1 MKSNIKQRFIII
13 KRKYYKIKIVNLYMI
28 RIKIIFKRI
37 KLIKKL
43 KIKYNKIFKNILNIH
58 I

>member
-1 MKSNIKQRFIII
+1 
-13 KRKYYKIKIVNLYMI
+13 MI

-43 KIKYNKIFKNILNIH
+43 KIKYNKIFKNILNMKYVIK
-58 I
+58 IYIGDIKLSI

>member
-1 MKSNIKQRFIII
+1 MF

-43 KIKYNKIFKNILNIH
+43 KIKYNKIFKNILNMDN
-58 I
+58 